1 MVDLKDIIIGHSVKQ
16 KYMYSEPT
24 KDGLIPKAHLLISQF
39 RSENETWNRTLE
51 SLTEED
57 VNLKMRLSEILQNM
71 DKRDDR
77 LLDRIEHFHNR
88 LLKINET
95 IKFLRVEVNKIEKQ
109 LLPKFAIKTELLSD
123 MGYRQKKIRKDMEM
137 VEFEFHVLKFDLNN
151 FIGEIFQG

>member
-1 MVDLKDIIIGHSVKQ
+1 MVDVEDIIIGPSVKQ

-24 KDGLIPKAHLLISQF
+24 KDGLIPKTNLLISQF

-88 LLKINET
+88 LLKINEI

-109 LLPKFAIKTELLSD
+109 LLPKFVIKTELISD
-123 MGYRQKKIRKDMEM
+123 MGHKQKKIRKDMEM

>member
-1 MVDLKDIIIGHSVKQ
+1 MVDATDIINGLSVKQ

-24 KDGLIPKAHLLISQF
+24 KDGLIPKANLLISQF
-39 RSENETWNRTLE
+39 RSEKETWNRTLE

-71 DKRDDR
+71 DQRDDR

-88 LLKINET
+88 LLRINEAIT
-95 IKFLRVEVNKIEKQ
+95 FLRLEVNKIEKQ
-109 LLPKFAIKTELLSD
+109 LLQKFVIKTELLSD
-123 MGYRQKKIRKDMEM
+123 MGHTQKKIRKNMEM